1 MKKLVVRISEGLGN
15 QFFMYANAYSL
26 SKKLGYELFIDNH
39 SAYKKVKIR
48 SFLLDQFKIESKFIS
63 PSESPNNLFNYLIY
77 KINKKTDTLRSKKK
91 FIIER
96 KYLKKS
102 TKYEDYS
109 NLSFDD
115 TIFVEG
121 YFESEKYFKEYKN
134 DIKRQF
140 QIKHINLDDLFL
152 SPNQIKNEN
161 SVSIAIRQH
170 RFSEKQKDKISI
182 EKSNLFLK
190 NTIRYIYKAIEVIK
204 SKIEHPKFYI
214 FSNDTTDLQNFFPS
228 HKNFIIINHLTNKPL
243 NDFYL
248 STLCK
253 HYIVGPS
260 TFHWWSAYL
269 NENQKKI
276 CICPTED
283 LKFSSNIDIFPEEW
297 IKL

>member
-15 QFFMYANAYSL
+15 QLFMYANAYAL
-26 SKKLGYELFIDNH
+26 SKKLGYDLFIDNL

-48 SFLLDQFKIESKFIS
+48 SFLLDQFKIESKFINK
-63 PSESPNNLFNYLIY
+63 SELPNNLFDYLIH
-77 KINKKTDTLRSKKK
+77 KIKKRTDIFRSKKK

-96 KYLKKS
+96 KYSEKI

-109 NLSFDD
+109 NLKFDN
-115 TIFVEG
+115 TVFIEG
-121 YFESEKYFKEYKN
+121 YYESEKYFKEYKN
-134 DIKRQF
+134 DIKKQF
-140 QIKHINLDDLFL
+140 QIKFINIDDLFL
-152 SPNQIKNEN
+152 SPNQIKSEN

-170 RFSEKQKDKISI
+170 RFSEKQKDKLSM
-182 EKSNLFLK
+182 EKSNLFVK
-190 NTIRYIYKAIEVIK
+190 NTIRYVHKAIEVIK
-204 SKIEHPKFYI
+204 SKIDNPIFYI
-214 FSNDTTDLQNFFPS
+214 FSNDTTNLQNFFPS
-228 HKNFIIINHLTNKPL
+228 QKNFVIINHLTNKTL

-269 NENQKKI
+269 SNNQNKI
-276 CICPTED
+276 CICPADD
-283 LKFSSNIDIFPEEW
+283 LKFSSNIDIFPKEW

>member
-39 SAYKKVKIR
+39 SAYKNVKIR

-283 LKFSSNIDIFPEEW
+283 LKFSSNINIYPEEW
-297 IKL
+297 VKL

>member
-182 EKSNLFLK
+182 EKSNLFVK

-248 STLCK
+248 STLC
-253 HYIVGPS
+253 
-260 TFHWWSAYL
+260 
-269 NENQKKI
+269 
-276 CICPTED
+276 
-283 LKFSSNIDIFPEEW
+283 
-297 IKL
+297 

>member
-15 QFFMYANAYSL
+15 QLFMYANAYSL
-26 SKKLGYELFIDNH
+26 SKKLGYDLFVDNL

-63 PSESPNNLFNYLIY
+63 QSELPNNLFDYLIH
-77 KINKKTDTLRSKKK
+77 KIKKKTDTFRNKKK
-91 FIIER
+91 FIIEK
-96 KYLKKS
+96 KYSEKR

-109 NLSFDD
+109 NFRFDN
-115 TIFVEG
+115 TVFVEG
-121 YFESEKYFKEYKN
+121 YYESEKYFKEYKN

-140 QIKHINLDDLFL
+140 QIKFTNINDLFL
-152 SPNQIKNEN
+152 NPNQIKNEN

-170 RFSEKQKDKISI
+170 RFSEKQKDKLSI
-182 EKSNLFLK
+182 EKSNLFVK

-204 SKIEHPKFYI
+204 SKIDNPKFYI
-214 FSNDTTDLQNFFPS
+214 FSNDTTNLRNFFPS
-228 HKNFIIINHLTNKPL
+228 QKNFVIINHLTNKPL

-253 HYIVGPS
+253 HFIVGPS

-269 NENQKKI
+269 SNNEKKI
-276 CICPTED
+276 CICPADD

-297 IKL
+297 TKL